1 MEGEIFNI
9 AAGNEYDILE
19 IAERILA
26 ALGKPR
32 DLIQLVTDRPGHD
45 RRYAMT
51 AKKIEERIGF
61 RPRVSFEAGLRETV
75 DWYVEHRAWWERI
88 KSGAFRDYYD
98 RTYANR

>member
-1 MEGEIFNI
+1 
-9 AAGNEYDILE
+9 ILV
-19 IAERILA
+19 
-26 ALGKPR
+26 ALGKSR

-51 AKKIEERIGF
+51 AKKLEDRIGF
-61 RPRVSFEAGLRETV
+61 RPRIAFEAGLRETV

-98 RTYANR
+98 RMYANR